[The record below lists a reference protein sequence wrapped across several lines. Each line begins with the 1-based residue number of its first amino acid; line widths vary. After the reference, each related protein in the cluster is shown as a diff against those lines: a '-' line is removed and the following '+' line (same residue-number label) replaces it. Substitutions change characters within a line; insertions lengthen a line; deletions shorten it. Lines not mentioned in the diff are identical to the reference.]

1 MGFSAKAEKLLTSN
15 QPIFGNWN
23 IQAII
28 GEGSSGTVYEISDNC
43 GNRGALKIIS
53 ISNVDDDSSSLLA
66 FNSDSDR
73 AEAYIDEMTVDIID
87 EVKILHSLCGK
98 KGIVGCREY
107 GMLETKDEEGTLR
120 LILIRMDLLQSLNK
134 IMRSDK
140 TEFTPKDV
148 VKMGIDLCSA
158 LIECRK
164 QNIIHRDIK
173 PANIFV
179 TQSGEYQLGDF
190 GSAKLLEHTMM
201 ASRKGTLAYIAPEIA
216 SGQSYNAT
224 VDLYSLGIV
233 MYQLLNN
240 RRLPFLE
247 ENFKFSD
254 METAIEKRLN
264 GALLSPPC
272 NADERL
278 GQIIC
283 KMCAYSPKERY
294 ASAEECKAELE
305 NYVSSENKYKK
316 KSKDRKSHK
325 KLTRFLLFTSAFI
338 IIALSIPLIFD
349 DFNKDNSYTAYISS
363 GNVNS
368 SGTIACNEEWIY
380 TCYDKTKK
388 QGYRISVDGT
398 QKEILC
404 DLKMYDINITEK
416 YIVFASEYTLDTNSD
431 QSLTSGL
438 YRMQK
443 DGSNLICLDNG
454 NVLNPVVYGD
464 YIYYIVAE
472 ENFNSL
478 CRIPV
483 EGGSIDELG
492 TYDKYTYHFYPAGEY
507 IYIYNYAK
515 QQLMRTNLDGYK
527 KQTIVEKS
535 IMSFCIDQG
544 KLYFVQADYNA
555 LNQIYVCNL
564 ENISDSAIGTDS
576 DEIIKIKTPCKIYE
590 FNVHNNIIYF
600 SATSFVSL
608 YNKSQ
613 ENGIWRVNDDGNDM
627 KQIYSGNAT
636 QVQIA
641 GDKIYFYDNNAIF
654 RINPDGNDVKKM
666 FDISKEERNKIF
678 GFKLDMPSIG

>member
-294 ASAEECKAELE
+294 ASAEECKTDLE
-305 NYVSSENKYKK
+305 NYISSENK
-316 KSKDRKSHK
+316 HIK
-325 KLTRFLLFTSAFI
+325 KLKPPKKLVKFLLSTVAVI
-338 IIALSIPLIFD
+338 IIALSATLIFTK
-349 DFNKDNSYTAYISS
+349 FNTDYKLTAHISS

-368 SGTIACNEEWIY
+368 SGMIACDGKWIY
-380 TCYDKTKK
+380 TNQDKSGER
-388 QGYRISVDGT
+388 GYRISVDGS

-404 DLKMYDINITEK
+404 DYIMYDVNITNK
-416 YIVFASEYTLDTNSD
+416 YVVFSD
-431 QSLTSGL
+431 ESFTGGL
-438 YRMQK
+438 YRMEK
-443 DGSNLICLDNG
+443 DGSNLICLDDSK
-454 NVLNPVVYGD
+454 VMNPVVYGK
-464 YIYYIVAE
+464 YVYYIVAE
-472 ENFNSL
+472 DDFNVL

-483 EGGSIDELG
+483 EGGTIDELG
-492 TYDKYTYHFYPAGEY
+492 AYDKYTCHFYLANEY
-507 IYIYNYAK
+507 IYIYSHAK
-515 QQLMRTNLDGYK
+515 KQLIRTNLNGDE
-527 KQTIVEKS
+527 KQTIIEKS
-535 IMSFCIDQG
+535 LMSFCIDNG

-555 LNQIYVCNL
+555 LSQIYVYSLDDISDESIDTYN
-564 ENISDSAIGTDS
+564 ENIT
-576 DEIIKIKTPCKIYE
+576 KIDLPHRTYE
-590 FNVHNNIIYF
+590 FNVADGVIYF
-600 SATSFVSL
+600 STNLFASRDDEP
-608 YNKSQ
+608 Q
-613 ENGIWRVNDDGNDM
+613 EDGIWRVNDDGSGM
-627 KQIYSGNAT
+627 RQIHSGNST
-636 QVQIA
+636 QVQIVS
-641 GDKIYFYDNNAIF
+641 GKIYFCEDSAMF
-654 RINPDGNDVKKM
+654 SMNPDGKNIQKMQDIGEIENNDIYGIK
-666 FDISKEERNKIF
+666 FDA
-678 GFKLDMPSIG
+678 SI

>member
-1 MGFSAKAEKLLTSN
+1 MGLSAKAEKLLTSN
-15 QPIFGNWN
+15 QPIFGSWN
-23 IQAII
+23 IQSVI
-28 GEGSSGTVYEISDNC
+28 GEGSSGIVYEISDNH
-43 GNRGALKIIS
+43 GHRGALKVIS
-53 ISNVDDDSSSLLA
+53 ISDCDDDSDSMFA
-66 FNSDSDR
+66 FGSDNDR
-73 AEAYIDEMTVDIID
+73 NETYIDEMTGYIIH
-87 EVKILHSLCGK
+87 EVKILHSLCDK
-98 KGIVGCREY
+98 KGIVECKEY
-107 GMLETKDEEGTLR
+107 GMLESKDEDFTLR

-134 IMRSDK
+134 IMRSDEA
-140 TEFTPKDV
+140 EFSQKDV
-148 VKMGIDLCSA
+148 AKMGIDLCSA
-158 LIECRK
+158 LIECRR

-240 RRLPFLE
+240 RRLPFLD

-264 GALLSPPC
+264 GTPLPTPC
-272 NADERL
+272 NADDNL

-283 KMCAYSPKERY
+283 KMCAYSPRDRY

-305 NYVSSENKYKK
+305 NYVSSENKC
-316 KSKDRKSHK
+316 RK
-325 KLTRFLLFTSAFI
+325 KLKPPKKLVKFLLFTAATI
-338 IIALSIPLIFD
+338 IITLSGTLIFAR
-349 DFNKDNSYTAYISS
+349 FKADNSLTTHISS

-368 SGTIACNEEWIY
+368 SGMIAYDGGWIY

-404 DLKMYDINITEK
+404 DFKMYDINITEK

-438 YRMQK
+438 YRMEK
-443 DGSNLICLDNG
+443 DGSNLICLDNS
-454 NVLNPVVYGD
+454 NILNPVVYGD

-472 ENFNSL
+472 ANFNSL

-483 EGGSIDELG
+483 EGGTIDELG
-492 TYDKYTYHFYPAGEY
+492 TYDKYTCHFYPAGEY

-515 QQLMRTNLDGYK
+515 QQLMRTNLDGDK

-564 ENISDSAIGTDS
+564 ENISDNAIGTDS
-576 DEIIKIKTPCKIYE
+576 DEIIKIKTPYKIYE

-600 SATSFVSL
+600 STTSFVSL

-613 ENGIWRVNDDGNDM
+613 ENGIWRVNDDGNNM
-627 KQIYSGNAT
+627 KQIYSGNVT

-641 GDKIYFYDNNAIF
+641 DDKIYFCDNNAIF
-654 RINPDGNDVKKM
+654 SMQPDGNNVKKM
-666 FDISKEERNKIF
+666 FDISKGESNKIF
-678 GFKLDMPSIG
+678 GIKLDMTGIG